1 MKLKND
7 YLLDFSVFFSV
18 FVISMAPGML
28 ILFLFTNVNV
38 TLIDIIKGILVC
50 ILIIGGTFIIN
61 LILNFIINLFIKPKL
76 ILYND
81 NFIYKNKT
89 YDYSDIVSI
98 EYEIGTV
105 SRVSSKPN
113 VLVLYRKGT
122 SGIVIKNPSIK
133 MMREFKK
140 RCPNKPFRIENYK
153 QFFWFA
159 AIAIIVVIIM
169 LITSK

>member
-1 MKLKND
+1 MKLKNN
-7 YLLDFSVFFSV
+7 YLLDFSVFFST
-18 FVISMAPGML
+18 FVIAIAPAML
-28 ILFLFTNVNV
+28 ILYLFTSVNV
-38 TLIDIIKGILVC
+38 RLIDIIKGMLVC

-61 LILNFIINLFIKPKL
+61 SIINFIINLFVKPKL

-89 YDYSDIVSI
+89 YNYSDIVSI

-113 VLVLYRKGT
+113 ILVLYRKGT

-133 MMREFKK
+133 MIMEFKK
-140 RCPNKPFRIENYK
+140 KCPNKPFRIENYK

-159 AIAIIVVIIM
+159 GIAVVGVIIII
-169 LITSK
+169 ITGK